1 MRVITIFH
9 WLTQWH
15 ELIIKYLLLL
25 WIFIFKKP
33 TEGYI
38 YTFCKIECHF
48 IFTTTCVWKNI
59 SFLIQLTPAFAIYF
73 VWGIENNKR
82 NLWFASVFLILGK
95 KIILEYIIINWNRF
109 STTKINQKRRF
120 LFLHNLWQIF
130 KCSIL
135 LISACQ
141 QF

>member
-1 MRVITIFH
+1 MQGPLFALTVHFVKMEKKIKKRFSFLVSLGQQIDNMRVITIFH

-25 WIFIFKKP
+25 WIFIKKKNP
-33 TEGYI
+33 QKGYI

-95 KIILEYIIINWNRF
+95 KNYFRIY
-109 STTKINQKRRF
+109 
-120 LFLHNLWQIF
+120 HN
-130 KCSIL
+130 
-135 LISACQ
+135 
-141 QF
+141 